1 MIDIRCNVLDGIAEG
16 PETFAASLEICRA
29 AAEVGIRTIVAA
41 PPLRAGARDADGL
54 YSECQAKAE
63 RLRAALGGGISIK
76 LGFVLEFAP
85 ELPDMLDACGKPL
98 TLGGG
103 HHLCVSLPRTQL
115 PAEAEDVWAAL
126 SERGLSVVIA
136 QPECSPAL
144 RRQGERLKRWVA
156 SGVTLQLDAASVVG
170 EYGREIRRFSV
181 NCLSEF
187 YSQCVVASNAR
198 PSGQGATYLAK
209 AYKEVSERL
218 GQGAA
223 LTCLSV
229 TPAKLLNDH
238 GTSGARGGAQKLSDL
253 LRQASAARA
262 LGRS

>member
-1 MIDIRCNVLDGIAEG
+1 V
-16 PETFAASLEICRA
+16 
-29 AAEVGIRTIVAA
+29 RTIVAT
-41 PPLRAGARDADGL
+41 PPLKAGERDADGL

-85 ELPDMLDACGKPL
+85 ELPEMLDASGNRL

-103 HHLCVSLPRTQL
+103 RHLFISLPRTQV
-115 PAEAEDVWAAL
+115 PAEAEDIWTAL
-126 SERGLSVVIA
+126 SARGLSVVIA

-144 RRQGERLKRWVA
+144 RRQSDRLKRWV
-156 SGVTLQLDAASVVG
+156 SGGITLQLDASSIVG
-170 EYGREIRRFSV
+170 EYGREIRRFSM

-187 YSQCVVASNAR
+187 HGQCVVASNAR
-198 PSGQGATYLAK
+198 LNGSGETYLAR
-209 AYKEVSERL
+209 AYKEVAERL

-229 TPAKLLNDH
+229 TPAKLLNEHDA
-238 GTSGARGGAQKLSDL
+238 SGVRDGAQKLSNL
-253 LRQASAARA
+253 LRQVSATRV
-262 LGRS
+262 LGRP